1 MTTLTPQQ
9 AFDICQ
15 ADKTAWLN
23 LKTEREKAEQALN
36 DHLSGDSENCPVR
49 VAALRGRIEVNKWQI
64 NRAAGRYIR
73 SHETLQHVSIQNG
86 LEGFMQQH
94 GATLAAVLAPELKA
108 LNGQPDFIKR
118 RALDRAATYIRDAL
132 AAWLNTGQ
140 EINYCAQNN
149 DILTAAGHRP
159 DAASRA
165 DNQEKYTPA
174 QHQIYARRCADMA
187 AQHPA

>member
-1 MTTLTPQQ
+1 MTTLTPKQ

-23 LKTEREKAEQALN
+23 LKTERAQAEQALN

-49 VAALRGRIEVNKWQI
+49 VAALRGRIEVKKWQI

-73 SHETLQHVSIQNG
+73 SHETLQHVSMQNG
-86 LEGFMQQH
+86 LKGFMQEH

-118 RALDRAATYIRDAL
+118 RALERAATYLRDAL
-132 AAWLNTGQ
+132 AAWMNTGQ
-140 EINYCAQNN
+140 EINYSAQDN

-159 DAASRA
+159 DAASRV

-174 QHQIYARRCADMA
+174 QSLIYARRRAELA
-187 AQHPA
+187 SK